1 MGPGLNMSP
10 PMSPMHAPQMP
21 MHAPPG
27 GHERTPVSSPTN
39 RGGETPMQP
48 MMYVDHM
55 REDCNGS
62 PQTVHHGDLGN
73 SVMMPMMP
81 HSNQQVPVGPQGYPM
96 MQGNM
101 MMVQTPFPNQYQQNA
116 PNLLSHASAPPR
128 NIDDDLFDVR
138 SADSMEMM
146 YDRQMPVMPP
156 MGLQIKNGVLQQR
169 QSVETLTTS
178 AGEGTTSESVSQ
190 SD

>member
-1 MGPGLNMSP
+1 
-10 PMSPMHAPQMP
+10 
-21 MHAPPG
+21 
-27 GHERTPVSSPTN
+27 
-39 RGGETPMQP
+39 
-48 MMYVDHM
+48 
-55 REDCNGS
+55 
-62 PQTVHHGDLGN
+62 
-73 SVMMPMMP
+73 
-81 HSNQQVPVGPQGYPM
+81 

-101 MMVQTPFPNQYQQNA
+101 MLVPAPFPHQFQPVA
-116 PNLLSHASAPPR
+116 PNLIPPASAPP
-128 NIDDDLFDVR
+128 NPNWAKDDDLFDVR

-156 MGLQIKNGVLQQR
+156 MGLQMKNGVLQQR

>member
-1 MGPGLNMSP
+1 
-10 PMSPMHAPQMP
+10 
-21 MHAPPG
+21 
-27 GHERTPVSSPTN
+27 
-39 RGGETPMQP
+39 
-48 MMYVDHM
+48 
-55 REDCNGS
+55 
-62 PQTVHHGDLGN
+62 
-73 SVMMPMMP
+73 MMPMMQP
-81 HSNQQVPVGPQGYPM
+81 SNQQVPVGPQGYPM

-101 MMVQTPFPNQYQQNA
+101 MFGQVQAPFPNQYQPNA

-128 NIDDDLFDVR
+128 NNWAHDDDLFDVR

-156 MGLQIKNGVLQQR
+156 MGLQMKNGVLQQR

>member
-1 MGPGLNMSP
+1 MSP
-10 PMSPMHAPQMP
+10 PMSPMHAQMP
-21 MHAPPG
+21 MHAHPG
-27 GHERTPVSSPTN
+27 GQDRTPVSSPNN
-39 RGGETPMQP
+39 RGGETPMQH
-48 MMYVDHM
+48 MMYMDSM
-55 REDCNGS
+55 REDCTGS
-62 PQTVHHGDLGN
+62 PQTVHNGEMGSSL
-73 SVMMPMMP
+73 MMPMMP
-81 HSNQQVPVGPQGYPM
+81 PSNQQVPVGPQGYPM
-96 MQGNM
+96 MQNNM
-101 MMVQTPFPNQYQQNA
+101 MLVQTPFPNQYQPHA

-128 NIDDDLFDVR
+128 NNMANDDDLFDVR

-156 MGLQIKNGVLQQR
+156 MGLLMKNGVLQQR